1 MHRTVISSTG
11 LAPCVLLPYAFG
23 DLPAQASALPRVPS
37 AGRQQPAG
45 GATTGKKPCRG
56 WLPLTQI
63 VEQAQGKV
71 RGATAVAAHL
81 GCRVSSKQS
90 EDATRG
96 VAHSSRRADSKR
108 DEGATSHE
116 PALPRTGFP
125 YKARSFEENNS

>member
-45 GATTGKKPCRG
+45 GAATGKKPCRG
-56 WLPLTQI
+56 WLLLAQI
-63 VEQAQGKV
+63 VEQARDKV
-71 RGATAVAAHL
+71 SGASAVAAHL
-81 GCRVSSKQS
+81 SCQASSKQG

-96 VAHSSRRADSKR
+96 LAHSSR
-108 DEGATSHE
+108 
-116 PALPRTGFP
+116 
-125 YKARSFEENNS
+125 